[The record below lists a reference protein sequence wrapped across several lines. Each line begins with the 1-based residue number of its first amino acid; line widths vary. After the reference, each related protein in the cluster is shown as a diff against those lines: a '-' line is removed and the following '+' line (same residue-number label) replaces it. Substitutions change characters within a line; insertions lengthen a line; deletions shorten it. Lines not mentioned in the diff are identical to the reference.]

1 MSIKLCLDVGNDECI
16 ILCNFS
22 RCIMSGFEGIK
33 GVGLRN
39 FPGVSGTPKIDI
51 ICMRK
56 GPQTNMPQKVGS
68 REDLISKNMQ
78 SGPMEPKKPGLN
90 RI

>member
-1 MSIKLCLDVGNDECI
+1 
-16 ILCNFS
+16 
-22 RCIMSGFEGIK
+22 MSGFEGMK

-39 FPGVSGTPKIDI
+39 FPGDAGTQKIDI
-51 ICMRK
+51 ISK
-56 GPQTNMPQKVGS
+56 GPQTNMPQEVGS

-78 SGPMEPKKPGLN
+78 SGHMEPKRPGMN

>member
-1 MSIKLCLDVGNDECI
+1 MSIKLGLDVGNDECI

-22 RCIMSGFEGIK
+22 GCIMSGFEGIK
-33 GVGLRN
+33 GVRN

-68 REDLISKNMQ
+68 REELISENKQ
-78 SGPMEPKKPGLN
+78 SGHMEPKKPGLN